1 MRRTGKM
8 TILLLCMLLMLSGC
22 SVPQLEQK
30 QIDEFVGHAPS
41 SQQAESNRVVES
53 VSTERYAYTQLSEE
67 GKRVYDEIYAAICD
81 QSEAV
86 TVSTLDADILNQAYN
101 SVGADYGG
109 LFWVEGYTY
118 TEYTMNGE
126 LVGLEFA
133 PKYTMSLEERET
145 IQQQIDEKVEQLLG
159 GISSEESDYQ
169 KARFVFDTLISTVNY
184 NKEAANSQNIISVF
198 LNGSTVCQGYASA
211 TQYLMEILGIPC
223 TIIAGEASGEAHA
236 WNLILLD
243 GAYYYMD
250 TTWGNSS
257 YLNQDSTQQK
267 FVNYSYFAVTS
278 EEMAY
283 THQASDL
290 FDLPECDAVADS
302 YYVQESRY
310 FTDWQPEVVGEM
322 CTHLDSGAVS
332 MKFADAS
339 LYAQAEQYFI
349 EEGHLHDFY
358 TGELE
363 VLYMEDADLFVLTF
377 VGK

>member
-1 MRRTGKM
+1 M
-8 TILLLCMLLMLSGC
+8 
-22 SVPQLEQK
+22 PQLEQK